1 MRIPYPEIPPE
12 IVRIGPFAL
21 RWYGVMYLVGYAVGY
36 RIARGRIRRGLAP
49 FDERALDSLV
59 VYLVVGMLVGA
70 RILYAVVYE
79 PGYYLDRPLDILK
92 VWRGGLSFHGAVLGM
107 TAACGVFA
115 RVKRVPFWGVADTLA
130 LAGTPGLFFGRI
142 GNFINAEL
150 YGRPTDVPWAMVFP
164 TDPLRLPRHPSQLY
178 EALGE
183 GLVLFVALRWLER
196 RAVSQGRYQPGLLS
210 GAFLVGYGAVRFLL
224 EFTRQPDEQLGLVL
238 GPFSMGQLLSA
249 SMILL
254 GVVLLSVLRWRSNPT
269 PPAR

>member
-115 RVKRVPFWGVADTLA
+115 RMKRVPFWGVADTLA
-130 LAGTPGLFFGRI
+130 LVGAPGLFFGRI
-142 GNFINAEL
+142 GNFINAEV
-150 YGRPTDVPWAMVFP
+150 YGRPTCSGRWCSRP
-164 TDPLRLPRHPSQLY
+164 TRSDCHATRRSCTRRSGKGWCSSSRSAGSSGPRPETNGTGKGCLPAHSSCGT
-178 EALGE
+178 E
-183 GLVLFVALRWLER
+183 
-196 RAVSQGRYQPGLLS
+196 
-210 GAFLVGYGAVRFLL
+210 
-224 EFTRQPDEQLGLVL
+224 
-238 GPFSMGQLLSA
+238 
-249 SMILL
+249 
-254 GVVLLSVLRWRSNPT
+254 
-269 PPAR
+269 